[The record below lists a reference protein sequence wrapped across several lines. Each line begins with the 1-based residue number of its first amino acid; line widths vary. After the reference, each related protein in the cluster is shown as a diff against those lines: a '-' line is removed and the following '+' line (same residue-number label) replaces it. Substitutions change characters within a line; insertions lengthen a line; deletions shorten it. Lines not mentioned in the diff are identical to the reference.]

1 MYIKNNMTDTE
12 GFALDTARIGNTST
26 SKTKIVLPYNGSLPV
41 DLRGTTS
48 AAIVIT
54 LQVGL
59 TVNILLT
66 VERDR
71 RKYRYPLSRPRRK
84 RLTTSCSPS
93 FSMRTAKPD
102 AAPAWIATVWD
113 SGREATLTGV
123 GLCWR
128 NTGLTIF
135 FSNLPPLPSKECCS
149 ISDTA
154 KRHNASK
161 RQAPPVRAGGFAL
174 PREQGEARHTGEPS
188 HFQNHILSDICSQYL
203 SSIAYP

>member
-71 RKYRYPLSRPRRK
+71 RKYRYPVKATPEEIDHILQ
-84 RLTTSCSPS
+84 S
-93 FSMRTAKPD
+93 FFFERTAKPD

-161 RQAPPVRAGGFAL
+161 GKRPRFAPGAL
-174 PREQGEARHTGEPS
+174 LCRGSKERPATPGEPS

>member
-71 RKYRYPLSRPRRK
+71 RKYRYPVKATPEEIDHILQSFFFDADGQTRR
-84 RLTTSCSPS
+84 S
-93 FSMRTAKPD
+93 
-102 AAPAWIATVWD
+102 
-113 SGREATLTGV
+113 
-123 GLCWR
+123 
-128 NTGLTIF
+128 TGLDRYSLGLWQGSYI
-135 FSNLPPLPSKECCS
+135 NWPSAC
-149 ISDTA
+149 
-154 KRHNASK
+154 
-161 RQAPPVRAGGFAL
+161 AGGTRA
-174 PREQGEARHTGEPS
+174 
-188 HFQNHILSDICSQYL
+188 
-203 SSIAYP
+203 

>member
-71 RKYRYPLSRPRRK
+71 RKYRYPVKATPEEIDHILQSFFFDADGQTRR
-84 RLTTSCSPS
+84 S
-93 FSMRTAKPD
+93 
-102 AAPAWIATVWD
+102 
-113 SGREATLTGV
+113 TGLDRYSL
-123 GLCWR
+123 GLWQGSYISLCWR

-161 RQAPPVRAGGFAL
+161 GKRPRFAPGAL
-174 PREQGEARHTGEPS
+174 LCRGSKERPATPGEPS

>member
-71 RKYRYPLSRPRRK
+71 RKYRYPVKATPEEIDHILQSFFFDADGQTRRSTGLDRYSLGLWQGSYINWR
-84 RLTTSCSPS
+84 RLVLEEHGLDNLL
-93 FSMRTAKPD
+93 FRL
-102 AAPAWIATVWD
+102 APAAVERVLQHIRH
-113 SGREATLTGV
+113 SE
-123 GLCWR
+123 
-128 NTGLTIF
+128 
-135 FSNLPPLPSKECCS
+135 
-149 ISDTA
+149 TA
-154 KRHNASK
+154 
-161 RQAPPVRAGGFAL
+161 
-174 PREQGEARHTGEPS
+174 
-188 HFQNHILSDICSQYL
+188 
-203 SSIAYP
+203 